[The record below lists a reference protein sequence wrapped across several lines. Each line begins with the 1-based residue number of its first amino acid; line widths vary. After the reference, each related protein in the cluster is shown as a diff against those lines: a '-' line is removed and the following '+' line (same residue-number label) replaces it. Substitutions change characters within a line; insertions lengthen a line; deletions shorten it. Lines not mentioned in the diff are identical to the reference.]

1 MSVLYLKICQ
11 VVKYVAEFMEQ
22 LSSKLNLQL

>member
-1 MSVLYLKICQ
+1 MSVLYLKVCQ
-11 VVKYVAEFMEQ
+11 VVKCVAELMGQ